1 MHSTK
6 QERFAGELPQEAL
19 SGNNQ
24 INSWFD
30 FLFPV
35 LGHLIGMRL
44 LACQMWGFSFSSGL
58 DHC

>member
-6 QERFAGELPQEAL
+6 QERFAGELLQEAL

-44 LACQMWGFSFSSGL
+44 LACQM
-58 DHC
+58 